1 MQNTCVLY
9 CSHFTSVT
17 LMKVKSGGTYQSCC
31 VVVKNMQR
39 CVFAIPNVSVFQEDK
54 IMKIEKDVLESRLSS
69 TAFYTELHVNFFL
82 VIFKIYFLLLP
93 ILMFLLS
100 VYKEMATQLKT
111 EMSKL
116 LVERNVSSFTMKP
129 VKVSKLIKLM

>member
-1 MQNTCVLY
+1 
-9 CSHFTSVT
+9 
-17 LMKVKSGGTYQSCC
+17 MKVKSGDTYQSCC

-82 VIFKIYFLLLP
+82 SSAF
-93 ILMFLLS
+93 ILFFYL
-100 VYKEMATQLKT
+100 
-111 EMSKL
+111 
-116 LVERNVSSFTMKP
+116 F
-129 VKVSKLIKLM
+129 